1 MGRMGRSASLTC
13 SPALASPAVAGQE
26 RLTGIAAYVALFVL
40 GALQALIGVFQYSR
54 GPGPLVAIG
63 FDLAI
68 LATCLLGAWG
78 MRSAGGGLMPGAGWF
93 LTALLLSTGTQ
104 GGSVLITDSTV
115 GKWFLFGGAGCAAV
129 GCLLS
134 FVFWSRKPQP

>member
-1 MGRMGRSASLTC
+1 MGLVGRGGSPIC
-13 SPALASPAVAGQE
+13 SPALASPAVSRQE

-40 GALQALIGVFQYSR
+40 GLFQALIGVFQYSR
-54 GPGPLVAIG
+54 GPGPLAAIG

-68 LATCLLGAWG
+68 LVTCLLGAWG

-93 LTALLLSTGTQ
+93 LTALVLSTGTQ
-104 GGSVLITDSTV
+104 GGSVLITDTTA
-115 GKWFLFGGAGCAAV
+115 GKIFLFGGAGCAAV

-134 FVFWSRKPQP
+134 YVIWSRKPRP